1 MSEQDCMRDIMFRS
15 AFLEDKFIM
24 IPQHAINAFPEE
36 IRCWD
41 QRYKKPFEQ
50 GMFFI
55 HFAGAWAHVK
65 EDDPTGF
72 LMQKYQH
79 QIVYES
85 YDDR

>member
-1 MSEQDCMRDIMFRS
+1 MFRS